1 MNEHEF
7 ESSPG
12 LPAPLPAGER
22 VLWQGSPG
30 WWPFACSAFHA
41 RGLMVYFAVLV
52 VAQSVGVMQDGGSLP
67 VLAGTAVW
75 MLTLAS
81 LALGIALGA
90 GALYARTT
98 IYTVTDRRVVLR
110 FGVAVPLAVNLPF
123 SAIVAAD
130 VRRRVDGS
138 ADIALTLEGS
148 QRVGVIHMW
157 PCVQTWRLHAPRP
170 LIRGVPAQVAEVL
183 AGALVASAGG
193 TQAAP
198 AARSVGAALPTTAVA
213 A

>member
-7 ESSPG
+7 EASPG

-22 VLWQGSPG
+22 VLWQGAPG

-75 MLTLAS
+75 MMTLAT
-81 LALGIALGA
+81 LVLGIALGA
-90 GALYARTT
+90 GVLYARTT
-98 IYTVTDRRVVLR
+98 IYTVTDQRVVLR
-110 FGVAVPLAVNLPF
+110 FGVAVPLAVNIPF
-123 SAIVAAD
+123 SAIAAAD
-130 VRRRVDGS
+130 VRRRADGS
-138 ADIALTLEGS
+138 ADIALTLDGK

-157 PCVQTWRLHAPRP
+157 PCVQTWRLNAPRP
-170 LIRGVPAQVAEVL
+170 LLRGAPAQVPDIL
-183 AGALVASAGG
+183 AGALMASAGA
-193 TQAAP
+193 TQARHVMETAT
-198 AARSVGAALPTTAVA
+198 ALPGTAVA

>member
-1 MNEHEF
+1 MNEHEY
-7 ESSPG
+7 EASPG
-12 LPAPLPAGER
+12 LPASLPAGER

-41 RGLMVYFAVLV
+41 RGLMIYFAVLV
-52 VAQSVGVMQDGGSLP
+52 VAQTLGVMREGGSLP
-67 VLAGTAVW
+67 VLAGTAAW
-75 MLTLAS
+75 MMTLAT

-90 GALYARTT
+90 GVLYARTT

-123 SAIVAAD
+123 SAITAAD

-138 ADIALTLEGS
+138 ADIALTLDGA

-157 PCVQTWRLHAPRP
+157 PCVQSWRLNAPRP
-170 LIRGVPAQVAEVL
+170 LIRGVPVGVADIL

-193 TQAAP
+193 GHATPVPRSAAGP
-198 AARSVGAALPTTAVA
+198 VSGAAVA